1 VHINASNL
9 TKIPEFELVSEV
21 MARLMILK
29 LKPQS
34 KSSSFVHAYTQF
46 SIRYLMERILAK
58 EIKNL

>member
-1 VHINASNL
+1 M
-9 TKIPEFELVSEV
+9 KIPEFELVSEV